1 MEKRE
6 NVVDRRLK
14 EIENLDKIKLNLTVN
29 LGIRRRKR
37 FEAEP
42 I

>member
-14 EIENLDKIKLNLTVN
+14 DKIKLNLTVN